1 MKRGLGIC
9 IQWVVSLSLV
19 LAAWQWWL
27 APNTSRVF
35 LRGPEEV
42 WNRLVL
48 WTSDGELV
56 AMVWPTML
64 ETLLGLAF
72 GTALGVL
79 MACFVTLT
87 PRFVGNV
94 IEPAVVALYAAPKFA
109 IVPLMYI
116 WLGGGLLPRLIFVVI
131 GVFAIIFVNT
141 VSGIRAVDPDLV
153 RAVQLEGA
161 TRRQVASK
169 VLIRH
174 AMGYVSTGLRFS
186 ASYALLIAIAA
197 EMLFGT
203 TEGIGGTLTS
213 ASGSLEATSVIA
225 AIVVAT
231 VIAALLTGA
240 ANALGNR
247 ATWIE
252 RRAARIGASVEE

>member
-9 IQWVVSLSLV
+9 IQWAVSLSLV

-64 ETLLGLAF
+64 ETLLGLAI
-72 GTALGVL
+72 GTALGIL

-87 PRFVGNV
+87 PRLVGNV

-109 IVPLMYI
+109 IIPLMYI

-131 GVFAIIFVNT
+131 GVFAVIFVNT
-141 VSGIRAVDPDLV
+141 V
-153 RAVQLEGA
+153 
-161 TRRQVASK
+161 
-169 VLIRH
+169 
-174 AMGYVSTGLRFS
+174 
-186 ASYALLIAIAA
+186 
-197 EMLFGT
+197 
-203 TEGIGGTLTS
+203 
-213 ASGSLEATSVIA
+213 
-225 AIVVAT
+225 
-231 VIAALLTGA
+231 
-240 ANALGNR
+240 
-247 ATWIE
+247 
-252 RRAARIGASVEE
+252 